1 MIAVVFEASASTC
14 VERVMLRC
22 AENPEAA
29 GEQFGAVH
37 RKGHPTLKP
46 GPRAKGI
53 VNRLQQQLVPPD
65 ASEGFDSIFYT
76 DDRHS
81 PVFDEILDRMV
92 NTTRSSSAKDSISMD
107 TSANAIVGAKPKRT
121 AGNMFAMLGNSES
134 ESESN
139 GDETAGSN
147 PFAALDESDSES
159 DDGEVVASNP
169 FSALDESGS
178 ESESDDGLVVATNP
192 FGALDD
198 SDSESDD
205 DC

>member
-1 MIAVVFEASASTC
+1 MAVVFEAGASAC

-22 AENPEAA
+22 AENPEAS
-29 GEQFGAVH
+29 GESFGAVH
-37 RKGHPTLKP
+37 RRGHPTLKP
-46 GPRAKGI
+46 GPRVEGL
-53 VNRLQQQLVPPD
+53 VNRFQQQLVPPD
-65 ASEGFDSIFYT
+65 SSEGFDSIFYT

-81 PVFDEILDRMV
+81 PVFDEILERV
-92 NTTRSSSAKDSISMD
+92 VKETRPSSAKDSISMD
-107 TSANAIVGAKPKRT
+107 AS
-121 AGNMFAMLGNSES
+121 GNMFAMLGNNET
-134 ESESN
+134 ESN
-139 GDETAGSN
+139 GDEAAGSN
-147 PFAALDESDSES
+147 PFAALDESDRES

-169 FSALDESGS
+169 FSALAESRS